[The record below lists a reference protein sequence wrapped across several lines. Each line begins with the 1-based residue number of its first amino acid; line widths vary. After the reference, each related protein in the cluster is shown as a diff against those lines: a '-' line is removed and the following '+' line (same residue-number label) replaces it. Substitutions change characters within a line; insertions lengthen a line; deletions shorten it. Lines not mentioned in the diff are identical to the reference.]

1 MKELI
6 VDNAK
11 IHIDRTGTHIHAK
24 IDDQYDL
31 PNVRG
36 VVNQIAP
43 GHSWDYGYLVYSLP
57 NNVTVYLR

>member
-11 IHIDRTGTHIHAK
+11 IHIDGTRTHIHAK
-24 IDDQYDL
+24 MDDQDDI

-36 VVNQIAP
+36 VVNQLAP
-43 GHSWDYGYLVYSLP
+43 GYSWDYGYLVYSLP
-57 NNVTVYLR
+57 NGITVYLK